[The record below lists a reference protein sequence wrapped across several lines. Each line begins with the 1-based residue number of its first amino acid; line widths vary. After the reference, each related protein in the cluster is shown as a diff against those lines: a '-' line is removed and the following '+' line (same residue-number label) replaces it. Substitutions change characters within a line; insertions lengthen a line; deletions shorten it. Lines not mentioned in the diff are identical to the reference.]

1 MWDFHRKQCSSSQKN
16 PSWAETQETTSVMR
30 PIRNRSTLRLESHGA
45 DCFIQ
50 TKCCWQRKSA
60 LITGLICPFCGVC
73 DVKRGPQSKHKNV
86 TFPQRAAA
94 YKSGEE
100 GKAPP
105 GTSPWLQGVSFS
117 WGCGCGTAQTPLNS
131 GCRSSLTRWHLFDPH
146 CLSGSGEQR
155 FKWHLDGVVAA
166 P

>member
-1 MWDFHRKQCSSSQKN
+1 MVIECNLGAYKEEHIISKVEYFYQCDFHRKQCSSSQKK

-30 PIRNRSTLRLESHGA
+30 PIRNRSTLRLECHGA

-105 GTSPWLQGVSFS
+105 G
-117 WGCGCGTAQTPLNS
+117 PLDYKVFRLAEDVAVGRRRLHS
-131 GCRSSLTRWHLFDPH
+131 TRDAGRL
-146 CLSGSGEQR
+146 
-155 FKWHLDGVVAA
+155 
-166 P
+166 